1 MKKLQRQK
9 GFTLVEL
16 AIVLT
21 IIGLLLGGVLKGQQL
36 INNARVTSQ
45 IAQIKAVEVAVTTFN
60 DTYGFLPGDLPAAD
74 TRVPNCA
81 SCIAT
86 SNGDGIVSAGISAPA
101 VAWDG
106 KTTTMLST
114 PFTTFEAASA
124 FLELA
129 GAGLM
134 SGVTP
139 NGGTAPALW
148 GGAFPQ
154 AKVPGGLLLG
164 YMNIAATGVPTAG
177 TYVAIVQSTT
187 TAVSAVLD
195 GNVLTPSQAAQIDRK
210 IDDGVSS
217 TGDVIGLGLAAS
229 CHITPVAAAT
239 PSGYLETSQTKDC
252 SLVAKV
258 QG

>member
-81 SCIAT
+81 SCTVA
-86 SNGDGIVSAGISAPA
+86 SNGDGIVSAGVPAPP

-106 KTTTMLST
+106 KTTNNLSSAKN
-114 PFTTFEAASA
+114 EAGEA

-134 SGVTP
+134 AGVTP
-139 NGGTAPALW
+139 NGGATPMLW

-154 AKVPGGLLLG
+154 AKVPGGLLMG
-164 YMNIAATGVPTAG
+164 YMNVASTTVPTAG
-177 TYVAIVQSTT
+177 TYVAVVASSTT
-187 TAVSAVLD
+187 AINIAGAD
-195 GNVLTPSQAAQIDRK
+195 GNVLTPSQSAQIDRK
-210 IDDGVSS
+210 IDDGVSK
-217 TGDVIGLGLAAS
+217 TGDVIGIGPAADCS
-229 CHITPVAAAT
+229 IVASAT
-239 PSGYLETSQTKDC
+239 NPSGYLETQQTKDC
-252 SLVAKV
+252 AIVVKV